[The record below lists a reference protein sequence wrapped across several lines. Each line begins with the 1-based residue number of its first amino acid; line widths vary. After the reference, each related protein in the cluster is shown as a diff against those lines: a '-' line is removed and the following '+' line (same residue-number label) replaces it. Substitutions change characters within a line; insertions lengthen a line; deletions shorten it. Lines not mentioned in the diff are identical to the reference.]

1 MKISATDL
9 RRISVTRT
17 CRLVLKVNSS
27 CSVGVDFQ
35 PGETLEVNL
44 HWLRDEVHERGY
56 KVNGVTELLRH
67 TKINGV
73 PILPSVKLLLN
84 PHRVDDDRVAGRLKL
99 I

>member
-1 MKISATDL
+1 MKISFADL
-9 RRISVTRT
+9 TRISVTRT

-44 HWLRDEVHERGY
+44 QWLRDEIRER
-56 KVNGVTELLRH
+56 KHVMNGVVELLRH

-84 PHRVDDDRVAGRLKL
+84 PNRVDDDRVAGRLVL